1 MIDGFTILIIKRI
14 GLTITLKTKRIN
26 LELKLTRNSFIESR
40 KKIFCD
46 PGKINFPTKRDLK
59 IMCTLQTEMKKLI
72 PLKNKVMVT
81 DAPDVQILFARVA
94 FIQYSQILLTKNLRQ
109 YLETIML
116 SSKVLCMGIQKTPYQ
131 KTYKL
136 QVGSQNFEVDLK
148 GWGKQFDWLE
158 ILLVYD
164 KSDEHTTNYDSY
176 NAEYVARMKKNIEL
190 SYISNDTQKHLIWKL
205 LNAWHCDGYTKAPVS
220 DYINNLVFHEL
231 LPENKYMSNTPDER
245 IYIDLSDSLGYKN

>member
-1 MIDGFTILIIKRI
+1 
-14 GLTITLKTKRIN
+14 
-26 LELKLTRNSFIESR
+26 
-40 KKIFCD
+40 
-46 PGKINFPTKRDLK
+46 
-59 IMCTLQTEMKKLI
+59 MKKLFQSKKEVNGI
-72 PLKNKVMVT
+72 AVPVT
-81 DAPDVQILFARVA
+81 QIVFARA
-94 FIQYSQILLTKNLRQ
+94 PFIQYLQILLTKNFRQ

-158 ILLVYD
+158 SLLVYD

-245 IYIDLSDSLGYKN
+245 IYIDLSEYIYAQHDGSLMLKNKTFTIKLFDDSLEA